1 MIYTLS
7 LNPALDHI
15 VGIGDL
21 KLGETNRMTYE
32 KIKAGGKG
40 INVSTL
46 LKNLGEDSLSLGFVG
61 GFTGRELIRLVKND
75 LGLDQKFIEV
85 KGGFTRINIK
95 IKDKVETEINGPGPV
110 IDKDALNKLFEIIN
124 TIKDGDYLF
133 LSGSFPDTLGDD
145 FYAKI
150 MDRLSDKNI
159 KIIVDASGPSLK
171 NSLAHRPYLIKP
183 NLRELEGIFDV
194 EIKTKDDIS
203 YYGKKLREMGAE
215 NVIVSL
221 GGDGAYMV
229 NGHNEEFF
237 KKAYQGKIIDT
248 VGSGD
253 SMVGGFVYG
262 KIHDFSDEEAFKFAV
277 ASGSATA
284 FSPTIASKEEIYN
297 LYEKGEGYENN

>member
-15 VGIGDL
+15 VGTGDL
-21 KLGETNRMTYE
+21 RLGETNRMTYE

-40 INVSTL
+40 INVSNL
-46 LKNLGEDSLSLGFVG
+46 LKNLGEDSLALGFVG
-61 GFTGRELIRLVKND
+61 GFTGRELIRLVRDD
-75 LGLDQKFIEV
+75 LGLDEKFIEV
-85 KGGFTRINIK
+85 KEGFTRINVK
-95 IKDKVETEINGPGPV
+95 IKDKVETEINGPGLA
-110 IDKDALNKLFEIIN
+110 IDKDALDKLFEIIK
-124 TIKDGDYLF
+124 TIKCGDYLF
-133 LSGSFPDTLGDD
+133 LSGSIPDSLGDD
-145 FYAKI
+145 FYGKL
-150 MDRLSDKNI
+150 MDSLADKKI
-159 KIIVDASGPSLK
+159 KIIVDASGPSLTK
-171 NSLAHRPYLIKP
+171 ALAHRPYLIKP
-183 NLRELEGIFDV
+183 NLRELEGIFGV
-194 EIKTKDDIS
+194 KINTKDDLAT
-203 YYGKKLREMGAE
+203 YARKLREMGAE

-221 GGDGAYMV
+221 GGDGAYMI
-229 NGHNEEFF
+229 NKDNEEYF

-277 ASGSATA
+277 ACGSATA

>member
-15 VGIGDL
+15 VGTGDL

-40 INVSTL
+40 INVTNL
-46 LKNLGEDSLSLGFVG
+46 LKNLGEESLALGFVG
-61 GFTGRELIRLVKND
+61 GFTGRELIQLVRDD
-75 LGLDQKFIEV
+75 LGLDEKFIKV
-85 KGGFTRINIK
+85 KEGFTRINVK
-95 IKDKVETEINGPGPV
+95 IKGKVETEINGPGLD
-110 IDKDALNKLFEIIN
+110 IDKDALDKLFEIIN
-124 TIKDGDYLF
+124 TIEDGDYLF
-133 LSGSFPDTLGDD
+133 LSGSIPDSLGDD
-145 FYAKI
+145 FYGKL
-150 MDRLSDKNI
+150 MDSLADKKI
-159 KIIVDASGPSLK
+159 KIIVDASGPSLTK
-171 NSLAHRPYLIKP
+171 TLTHRPYLIKP
-183 NLRELEGIFDV
+183 NLRELEGIFGV
-194 EIKTKDDIS
+194 KINTKDDLAT
-203 YYGKKLREMGAE
+203 YARKLREMGAE

-221 GGDGAYMV
+221 GGDGAYMI
-229 NGHNEEFF
+229 NKDNEEYF

-262 KIHDFSDEEAFKFAV
+262 KIHEFTDEEAFKFAV
-277 ASGSATA
+277 ACGSATA